1 MKKIVISCGP
11 IPARV
16 NSVKYITNRFKGGL
30 AFRTANALLKKR
42 DYEVTVVKWEFTSIP
57 ENCGQKGSEF
67 RDVVNVRDVED
78 YYRWFCDHAC
88 DYDAFIMAAA
98 VANLE
103 PVNPWSGKFPSHEYQ
118 EGDHFPIEFKIAPRA
133 IDAIKKRNP
142 RACLIGYKLFDS
154 DSVSELGDIAEK
166 TLRESKA
173 NVIFANTP
181 ADAADWKLAVM
192 QDGTRLE
199 MSFEEHIKFIK
210 KAIDAEFFRT
220 EVTPLTEEEQNSIEI
235 RKAFAVVEMLERT
248 FPGHGTVAVPVAGT
262 QMFATTARGHQ
273 SGPVLVRNVRTQERI
288 VEASGK
294 ATLNAST
301 LALLLHSTAT
311 EETLSPCDE
320 PLILLH
326 RHYDD
331 PRYPLKGNTPYI
343 SYEFPGSYQEM
354 MAVQSRML
362 QDVFTGVAVEGHG
375 VYYFRRMKP
384 VDWDQ
389 YYSVFPARYF
399 SVPPEIADAIHRHEG
414 QETLEIGGNS
424 HMETK
429 YSYDPYVPAE
439 NAINQTKS
447 EVLSSHYDLVVAKN
461 SINYLERDFIQKV
474 MERTKE
480 FIANTFLIPPE
491 KKVTDT
497 EAAVYDK
504 SSQRIYHCLLTD
516 SDDVMAHDFFAY
528 TQEDYEAMGFKV
540 TPYGKNSAI
549 LHYVSGED
557 HEEVFEEDLDSDD
570 PENIPLPVE
579 IHCNLTEAQRGIIEG
594 YLKEWG
600 CLREPDSSKVAIPA
614 NLVRIR
620 ECTLYEN
627 EVWCDNIFVL
637 VDRETYEAKLSCVD
651 KQAALE
657 ELAEEQ
663 LRHAAKNFLAT
674 RKGWFEICRSNMD
687 FNWGDLANCFP
698 LEKEGIF
705 TDPDDVYVY
714 EKAPFTATLCVE
726 QDELLAPTEVPAT
739 WYVRQVNGITAH
751 EDAKVDMSEG
761 MVDRTNRY
769 ATRHD
774 DECWVV
780 LPNGDKIPCDPES
793 HFGELLPTEKFR
805 LYRGKCSYETEDLY
819 SDDV

>member
-16 NSVKYITNRFKGGL
+16 DSVKYITNRFKGGL
-30 AFRTANALLKKR
+30 AFRTANALLQDR
-42 DYEVTVVKWEFTSIP
+42 DNEVTVVKWEYTQIP
-57 ENCGQKGSEF
+57 SKNNHFKE
-67 RDVVNVRDVED
+67 VVNVKDVED

-103 PVNPWSGKFPSHEYQ
+103 PVNPWSGKFPSHEYK

-142 RACLIGYKLFDS
+142 RACLIGYKLFDT
-154 DSVSELGDIAEK
+154 DSISELGDIAEK

-181 ADAADWKLAVM
+181 NDAAGWKLAVM
-192 QDGTRLE
+192 QDSTRLE
-199 MSFEEHIKFIK
+199 MSFEEHIKFIEK
-210 KAIDAEFFRT
+210 TVNAEFFQT
-220 EVTPLTEEEQNSIEI
+220 AVTPLTEEEQNNIEI
-235 RKAFAVVEMLERT
+235 RKAFAVVEMFERT
-248 FPGHGTVAVPVAGT
+248 FPGHGTVAVPVVGT

-273 SGPVLVRNVRTQERI
+273 GGPVLVRNVRTQERI

-294 ATLNAST
+294 ATLNAPT
-301 LALLLHSTAT
+301 LGLLLHNIVMK
-311 EETLSPCDE
+311 ENLSPCDE

-331 PRYPLKGNTPYI
+331 PRYPIRGNTPYI

-362 QDVFTGVAVEGHG
+362 QDIFTGIAVEGHG
-375 VYYFRRMKP
+375 DYYFRRMKP

-389 YYSVFPARYF
+389 YYSVFPSRYF
-399 SVPPEIADAIHRHEG
+399 SAPPEIADAIHRHEG

-424 HMETK
+424 HVETK
-429 YSYDPYVPAE
+429 YSYDPFVPAE

-447 EVLSSHYDLVVAKN
+447 EVLRSRYDLVVAKN
-461 SINYLERDFIQKV
+461 SINYLEREFIQAI
-474 MERTKE
+474 MARTNE
-480 FIANTFLIPPE
+480 FIANTFLVPPE

-497 EAAVYDK
+497 EAVVYDK
-504 SSQRIYHCLLTD
+504 SSQHIYHHLLTD
-516 SDDVMAHDFFAY
+516 NDDVMVHDFFAY
-528 TQEDYEAMGFKV
+528 TQKDYEDMGFKV
-540 TPYGKNSAI
+540 TSYGKNSAI
-549 LHYVSGED
+549 LHYMV
-557 HEEVFEEDLDSDD
+557 EETPEEESEVETGPDD
-570 PENIPLPVE
+570 PKNIPLPVE
-579 IHCNLTEAQRGIIEG
+579 IRCNLTEAQRGIIDG

-600 CLREPDSSKVAIPA
+600 CLRDTDSSKVAIPA

-620 ECTLYEN
+620 EYTLYED

-663 LRHAAKNFLAT
+663 LRKAIKQFLT
-674 RKGWFEICRSNMD
+674 TKKGWLEICRSDMD
-687 FNWGDLANCFP
+687 FNWGDIANCYP
-698 LEKEGIF
+698 LEDEGIF

-714 EKAPFTATLCVE
+714 EKAPFTATLRVR
-726 QDELLAPTEVPAT
+726 QDELLAPAEVPAT
-739 WYVRQVNGITAH
+739 WHLKHLDGTFEQEEVNIDFQDGSISFDKIGNFSGGAECYVILQ
-751 EDAKVDMSEG
+751 
-761 MVDRTNRY
+761 
-769 ATRHD
+769 
-774 DECWVV
+774 
-780 LPNGDKIPCDPES
+780 NGDKIPCDPEN
-793 HFGELLPTEKFR
+793 HFETLL
-805 LYRGKCSYETEDLY
+805 S
-819 SDDV
+819 V

>member
-16 NSVKYITNRFKGGL
+16 DSVKYITNRFKGGL
-30 AFRTANALLKKR
+30 AFRTASALLKEQ
-42 DYEVTVVKWEFTSIP
+42 DYEVTVVKWEYTHIP
-57 ENCGQKGSEF
+57 ENCGHGGSEF
-67 RDVVNVRDVED
+67 KDVVNVNDVED
-78 YYRWFCDHAC
+78 YHRWFCDHAC

-103 PVNPWSGKFPSHEYQ
+103 PLNPWSGKFPSHEYK

-142 RACLIGYKLFDS
+142 RACLVGYKLFDT
-154 DSVSELGDIAEK
+154 DSISELGDIAEK
-166 TLRESKA
+166 TLQESKA

-181 ADAADWKLAVM
+181 HDAADWKLAVM
-192 QDGTRLE
+192 QDGTRLQ

-210 KAIDAEFFRT
+210 KAIDAGFFKT
-220 EVTPLTEEEQNSIEI
+220 TVTPLTEAEQRDIEI
-235 RKAFAVVEMLERT
+235 RKAFAVVEMFERT
-248 FPGHGTVAVPVAGT
+248 FPGYGTVAVPVAGT

-273 SGPVLVRNVRTQERI
+273 GGPVLVRNVRTQERI

-294 ATLNAST
+294 ATLNAPT
-301 LALLLHSTAT
+301 LWLLHNTAMK
-311 EETLSPCDE
+311 ENLSPCDE

-331 PRYPLKGNTPYI
+331 PRYLPKGNTPYI
-343 SYEFPGSYQEM
+343 AYGFPGSYQEM
-354 MAVQSRML
+354 MAVQSKML
-362 QDVFTGVAVEGHG
+362 DVFTGVAVEGHG

-389 YYSVFPARYF
+389 YYSIFPARYF
-399 SVPPEIADAIHRHEG
+399 STPPEIADAIHGHEG
-414 QETLEIGGNS
+414 QETLELGGNS
-424 HMETK
+424 HVETK

-461 SINYLERDFIQKV
+461 SINYLEREFIQKV
-474 MERTKE
+474 MARTNE
-480 FIANTFLIPPE
+480 FIANTFLVPPE

-497 EAAVYDK
+497 EAAVYDE
-504 SSQRIYHCLLTD
+504 SSQRIYHHLLTD
-516 SDDVMAHDFFAY
+516 SDDVMVHDFFAY
-528 TQEDYEAMGFKV
+528 TQKDYEAMGFQV
-540 TPYGKNSAI
+540 TPYGKNSAV
-549 LHYVSGED
+549 LRYVV
-557 HEEVFEEDLDSDD
+557 EEEESEEDCDPDD

-579 IHCNLTEAQRGIIEG
+579 IRCNLTEAQRSIIEG

-600 CLREPDSSKVAIPA
+600 CLRDPDSSKVAIPA

-620 ECTLYEN
+620 EYTLYED
-627 EVWCDNIFVL
+627 EVWCDNIFIL

-663 LRHAAKNFLAT
+663 LRNAVKNFLAT
-674 RKGWFEICRSNMD
+674 RRGWLEICRSDMD
-687 FNWGDLANCFP
+687 FNWGDLINCFP

-714 EKAPFTATLCVE
+714 EKAPFTATLLVE
-726 QDELLAPTEVPAT
+726 QDELLAPEEVPAIWHLKHLDGT
-739 WYVRQVNGITAH
+739 FEQEEVNIDFQDGSISFDKIGNFPGGAECYVILQ
-751 EDAKVDMSEG
+751 
-761 MVDRTNRY
+761 
-769 ATRHD
+769 
-774 DECWVV
+774 
-780 LPNGDKIPCDPES
+780 NGDKIPCDPKN
-793 HFGELLPTEKFR
+793 HFETLL
-805 LYRGKCSYETEDLY
+805 S
-819 SDDV
+819 V

>member
-16 NSVKYITNRFKGGL
+16 DSVKYITNRFKGGL
-30 AFRTANALLKKR
+30 AFRTANALLQDR
-42 DYEVTVVKWEFTSIP
+42 NNEVTVVKWEFTQIP
-57 ENCGQKGSEF
+57 NGSSQFKE
-67 RDVVNVRDVED
+67 VINVRDVED
-78 YYRWFCDHAC
+78 YHQWFCDHAC

-103 PVNPWSGKFPSHEYQ
+103 PVSPWTGKFPSHEYQ

-142 RACLIGYKLFDS
+142 RACLIGYKLFDT

-166 TLRESKA
+166 TLGESKA

-181 ADAADWKLAVM
+181 NDAADWKLAVM

-199 MSFEEHIKFIK
+199 MSFEEHIKFIE
-210 KAIDAEFFRT
+210 KAINADFFRT
-220 EVTPLTEEEQNSIEI
+220 MVMPLTEEEQNSIEI
-235 RKAFAVVEMLERT
+235 RKAFAVVEMFERT

-273 SGPVLVRNVRTQERI
+273 GGPVLVRNVRTQERI

-294 ATLNAST
+294 ATLNAPT
-301 LALLLHSTAT
+301 LALLLHSTAM

-331 PRYPLKGNTPYI
+331 PRYPLKGNTPI
-343 SYEFPGSYQEM
+343 IHYEFPGSYQEM

-399 SVPPEIADAIHRHEG
+399 SVPSEIADAIHRHEG

-424 HMETK
+424 HVETK

-439 NAINQTKS
+439 NAINQSKS
-447 EVLSSHYDLVVAKN
+447 EVLSSRYDLVVAKN
-461 SINYLERDFIQKV
+461 SINYLEREFIQSV
-474 MERTKE
+474 MARTNE
-480 FIANTFLIPPE
+480 FIANTFLVPPE
-491 KKVTDT
+491 KKVTDA
-497 EAAVYDK
+497 EAAVYDE
-504 SSQRIYHCLLTD
+504 SSQRIYHHLLTD
-516 SDDVMAHDFFAY
+516 CDDVMVHDFFAY
-528 TQEDYEAMGFKV
+528 TQKDYEAMGFEV

-549 LHYVSGED
+549 LHYVSGEN
-557 HEEVFEEDLDSDD
+557 HEEVLEEDLDPDD

-579 IHCNLTEAQRGIIEG
+579 IHCNLTEAQMDIIKG
-594 YLKEWG
+594 YLKKWG
-600 CLREPDSSKVAIPA
+600 CLREPDSSKVAIPT

-620 ECTLYEN
+620 KADTLYEED

-637 VDRETYEAKLSCVD
+637 VGREVYETKLSCFD

-657 ELAEEQ
+657 ELAKEQ
-663 LRHAAKNFLAT
+663 LRSAAEKFLAS
-674 RKGWFEICRSNMD
+674 RKGWFEICRSSMD
-687 FNWGDLANCFP
+687 FNWGNLANCYP
-698 LEKEGIF
+698 LEEEGIF
-705 TDPDDVYVY
+705 TDPEDVYVY
-714 EKAPFTATLCVE
+714 EKAPFTATLHVE

-739 WYVRQVNGITAH
+739 WYVRRVNGSTGC
-751 EDAKVDMSEG
+751 EDAKVDMTEG
-761 MVDRTNRY
+761 KVYRTYGY

-780 LPNGDKIPCDPES
+780 LPNGDKIPCDPEC
-793 HFGELLPTEKFR
+793 HFEKLLPTEKFH
-805 LYRGKCSYETEDLY
+805 LYRGKLSYETENLY
-819 SDDV
+819 SDDM